1 MKKLISLALAVL
13 MVLSLAVAASATGT
27 ERPTSGTFETVEGT
41 ITINGITLE
50 NNKPTATYAIYQI
63 LKVNSFNFTTGSYDY
78 DYANDAWETFFTA
91 GAGKDYVG
99 QNEQGILAWKGSA
112 DADRVANFAKLALA
126 YAEANSIA
134 PTKTTAAEPLQYTV
148 NDNSI
153 VFSDL
158 PLGYYLVDSTVGAL
172 CGLSTTNP
180 DGIINSKNGIPTL
193 EKQVQEDLG
202 GQWGKVNTAD
212 IGQNVNF
219 RVTIHVHDGA
229 QNYTLHDEMEPGLKY
244 MGNLTVMIRDG
255 ATGDE
260 TTYEATSEVTENGQ
274 TSTVTNYTFVPTTD
288 ADGDIHT
295 FNVIFTPE
303 FCKHLNTND
312 RLIISYTA
320 MVTRDAEIGNGTQDN
335 QPNVNTA
342 HLHFGEGHKTNADST
357 VTKTYGFDLVKTDGQ
372 NKLLPGAK
380 FRIYHTETSTDATK
394 AKDEVTV
401 VPLMINNGGTQVQK
415 TDEYG
420 RLMYRKARADEPGQE
435 IDVTNGAV
443 RVVGL
448 DNGVYWLEE
457 TKHPSGYNPIEGR
470 QKFTIADN
478 NLDAIITND
487 IISTNSGVQV
497 VNHTGS
503 MLPETGGLGTL
514 MFTVLGGG
522 TALSTGVVLVTKKRM
537 SKIKD
542 ED

>member
-448 DNGVYWLEE
+448 DNGVYCLEE